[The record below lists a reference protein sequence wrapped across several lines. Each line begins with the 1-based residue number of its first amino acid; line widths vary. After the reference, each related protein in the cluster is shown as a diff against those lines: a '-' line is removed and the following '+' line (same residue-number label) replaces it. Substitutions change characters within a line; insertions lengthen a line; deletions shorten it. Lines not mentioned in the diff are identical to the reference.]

1 MQNSSVRC
9 GWRHYPIMTRAF
21 VLTFLAIIVGLSLY
35 IWFNHEVSE
44 RDEAT
49 LTVSCVTFDLDSIK
63 KRGKLILL
71 TENSASTYYLYKN
84 QKKGFDYE
92 MVKAFAKHIGVAL
105 EVKTLDDVDEMFRML
120 NNGEGDIIASN
131 LTVTPK
137 RSAVVHFTESLYRTR
152 QILAQR
158 KFPVGHPDSLYT
170 LVTDSAGLSQIP
182 ITVHRYSA
190 FYERLEDLQRSMGK
204 LFVITDA
211 PGSIST
217 DDLLRLANTGE
228 IHATVTDENLLSM
241 GMEDYPELDLSYAI
255 SEEQE
260 IAWAVR
266 QTSSQLLKTLNGWL
280 QRNSIKKKIQS
291 TYAKYFSTAEPE
303 APSTVYVMPK
313 LKPGAISPYDSLFK
327 VYAPQINWDWR
338 MLAALAFQES
348 RFNPNAQSRSG
359 AFGLMQLMPETSV
372 RFGCSP
378 TPDAECSIQAGVK
391 YIKYLQSLWRKKVP
405 NEVERNRFI
414 LASYNI
420 GQGHVLDAQNLAR
433 ELGMQDTVW
442 FGQVAEA
449 LLLKQ
454 QEKYYSMPVVKHGYC
469 YAKEPYQFVGK
480 IEALFEH
487 YKNHK

>member
-1 MQNSSVRC
+1 MGLRRS
-9 GWRHYPIMTRAF
+9 MTRAF
-21 VLTFLAIIVGLSLY
+21 VLTFISILVGLGLY
-35 IWFNHEVSE
+35 IWFNHEVST
-44 RDEAT
+44 RDEQE
-49 LTVSCVTFDLDSIK
+49 LPFDVVTFDLDSIK

-92 MVKAFAKHIGVAL
+92 LVKAFAKHIGVGL
-105 EVKTLDDVDEMFRML
+105 EVKTLDDVDEMFKML
-120 NNGEGDIIASN
+120 NSGEGDIIASN

-137 RSAVVHFTESLYRTR
+137 RSAVVNFTESLYQTR

-158 KFPVGHPDSLYT
+158 KFPLGHPDSLYT
-170 LVTDSAGLSQIP
+170 LVTDSSGLSQIP

-190 FYERLEDLQRSMGK
+190 FYERLEDLQRTMGK

-217 DDLLRLANTGE
+217 DDLLRLANAGE
-228 IHATVTDENLLSM
+228 IHATITDENLLHM
-241 GMEDYPELDLSYAI
+241 GMEDYPELDMSYAV
-255 SEEQE
+255 SEDQE

-266 QTSSQLLKTLNGWL
+266 KTSPQLLKTLNGWL
-280 QRNSIKKKIQS
+280 QRNSIQKKVS
-291 TYAKYFSTAEPE
+291 ATYAKYFSADEPE
-303 APSTVYVMPK
+303 TPSMVYIMPK
-313 LKPGAISPYDSLFK
+313 LQPGAISPYDSLFK
-327 VYAPQINWDWR
+327 AYAPQINWDWR

-359 AFGLMQLMPETSV
+359 AFGLMQLMPETAV

-378 TPDAECSIQAGVK
+378 SPDAECSIQASVK
-391 YIKYLQSLWRKKVP
+391 YLKYLQSLWRKKVP
-405 NEVERNRFI
+405 NEAQRNKFI

-433 ELGMQDTVW
+433 ELGLQDTVW
-442 FGQVAEA
+442 NGHVAEA

>member
-1 MQNSSVRC
+1 
-9 GWRHYPIMTRAF
+9 MTRAF
-21 VLTFLAIIVGLSLY
+21 VFTFLAIIVGMSLY

-44 RDEAT
+44 RDEDPLAMD
-49 LTVSCVTFDLDSIK
+49 CVTFDLDSIK

-92 MVKAFAKHIGVAL
+92 LIKAFAKHIGVAL
-105 EVKTLDDVDEMFRML
+105 EVKILDDVDEMFSML
-120 NNGEGDIIASN
+120 NSGEGDIIASN

-137 RSAVVHFTESLYRTR
+137 RSAIVHFTESLYKTR

-158 KFPVGHPDSLYT
+158 KFQAGQPDSLFT
-170 LVTDSAGLSQIP
+170 LVTDSSELGQIP
-182 ITVHRYSA
+182 IMVHRYSA
-190 FYERLEDLQRSMGK
+190 FYERLDELQRTMGK

-217 DDLLRLANTGE
+217 DELLRLANAGE
-228 IHATVTDENLLSM
+228 IHATITDENLLHM
-241 GMEDYPELDLSYAI
+241 GMEEYDELDLSFAI
-255 SEEQE
+255 SGEQE

-280 QRNSIKKKIQS
+280 QRNSIQKKVKS
-291 TYAKYFSTAEPE
+291 TYAKYFDSTAPE
-303 APSTVYVMPK
+303 IPSTNYVMPK
-313 LKPGAISPYDSLFK
+313 LKPGAISPFDSLFK
-327 VYAPQINWDWR
+327 IYAPQINWDWR

-359 AFGLMQLMPETSV
+359 AFGLMQLMPETAV
-372 RFGCSP
+372 RFGCSA
-378 TPDAECSIQAGVK
+378 TPDAECSIQACVK
-391 YIKYLQSLWRKKVP
+391 YLKYLQGLWRKKVP

-420 GQGHVLDAQNLAR
+420 GQGHVLDAQCLAR

-449 LLLKQ
+449 LLMKQ
-454 QEKYYSMPVVKHGYC
+454 QEKYYSMPIVKHGYC